1 MEFLHDEIKGLL
13 TDFYEPKKKA
23 LYMELHNRAFPLD
36 RLDENCKYCGS
47 KAYYKLKNLINFT
60 DMAKEKKG
68 KYELVDPTVIVTL
81 KNFNNFRLDASTPQD
96 VLEAVYNAG
105 FKEYVKLISE

>member
-1 MEFLHDEIKGLL
+1 
-13 TDFYEPKKKA
+13 
-23 LYMELHNRAFPLD
+23 
-36 RLDENCKYCGS
+36 
-47 KAYYKLKNLINFT
+47 
-60 DMAKEKKG
+60 MAKEKKG
-68 KYELVDPTVIVTL
+68 KYELVDPNVIVTL